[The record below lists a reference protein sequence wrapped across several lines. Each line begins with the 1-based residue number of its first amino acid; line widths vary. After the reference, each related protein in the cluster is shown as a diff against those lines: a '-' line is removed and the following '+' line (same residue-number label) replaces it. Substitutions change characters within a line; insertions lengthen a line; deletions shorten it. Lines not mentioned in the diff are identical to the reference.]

1 MNGHSVGTGAFYDLG
16 FYDTERVEVLK
27 GPQGTLFGRN
37 AVNGVINIISKRP
50 TSELEGSVDLTYGD
64 YSQEDLTACFEC
76 SCFRHNKNKIGCY
89 ISKKRRFYYQPKR
102 WTRL

>member
-50 TSELEGSVDLTYGD
+50 TSELEGSVNLTYGD
-64 YSQEDLTACFEC
+64 YSQEELTAVFNVPV
-76 SCFRHNKNKIGCY
+76 SDTIR
-89 ISKKRRFYYQPKR
+89 
-102 WTRL
+102 TRLANLVLIVSDTGTLKTAVSSS